1 MSASVYP
8 NWGVWQEV
16 LHLHEQGGAGHHE
29 EQPDEHPHG
38 DAEYYK
44 GNKGFA
50 FLFIFVWLDDIFLEW

>member
-1 MSASVYP
+1 MFSRCMSASVYP
-8 NWGVWQEV
+8 YWGLWQEV

-50 FLFIFVWLDDIFLEW
+50 LFD